1 MGSADLLFPLNLQ
14 MSGCH
19 SFLPSLLSAWL
30 TIALTEEVCCYK
42 ATQEVGWLLP
52 TRLQTHL
59 LFMTLCSRGHLHGVC
74 QQTGP
79 LAFQPL
85 GGEGAR
91 LGIAC
96 QKDSE
101 IGWEQSKVLFLTS
114 SFITG
119 PCWWHTSHSGKTTLS
134 QWPSPFLSL
143 FLPLWA

>member
-85 GGEGAR
+85 GGEGAH
-91 LGIAC
+91 LGI
-96 QKDSE
+96 DPN
-101 IGWEQSKVLFLTS
+101 KVHTLPSINLHIC
-114 SFITG
+114 FIID
-119 PCWWHTSHSGKTTLS
+119 TLS
-134 QWPSPFLSL
+134 LL
-143 FLPLWA
+143 